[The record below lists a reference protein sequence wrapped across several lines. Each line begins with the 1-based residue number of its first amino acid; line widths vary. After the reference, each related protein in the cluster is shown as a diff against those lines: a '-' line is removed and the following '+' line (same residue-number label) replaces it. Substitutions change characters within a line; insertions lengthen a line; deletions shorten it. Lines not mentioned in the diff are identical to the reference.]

1 VSKEKKNRARPSR
14 CKAGGLSIAGRIGD
28 IAMIDKVLIFD
39 TTLRDGEQAPGA
51 SLSVAE
57 KLEIAHQ
64 LAVLGVDIIE
74 AGFPVSSPTQFEAT
88 HRIAEEV
95 AGSTICA
102 LARAHEKDITSAG
115 NAVAPA
121 KRKRIHTFIATS
133 PIHMKHKLNK
143 TPAEVL
149 KMAVDA
155 VTFAKSFT
163 PDVEF
168 SPEDACRSEMPFL
181 IEILTAV
188 IEAGATTLNI
198 PDTVGYVLPYEY
210 GRIIAELVSSVP
222 GINKVIVSTHC
233 HNDLGQAVAN
243 SLAGVRNGARQVEC
257 SVNGLGERAGNAALE
272 EVVMAIH
279 TRPDFFVGSALL
291 TTDGSTMLTT
301 GKGGAF
307 DGAQGKAKPLTTNI
321 KTTQIY
327 KTSQLVSRLTGFVVQ
342 PNKAIVG
349 ANAFAHESGVHVDG
363 VLKERSTYE
372 IMTPETIGLSGSRMV
387 LGRHTGRHG
396 FADRCKKLGYKLSK
410 QELEIAYERFLQVA
424 DKKKEV
430 FDEDLTAIIDD
441 EIRAVERTYDLQYLK
456 VLIETGN
463 APVATVKIKTKDET
477 KEAQA
482 EGDGPVDAAYEAIKE
497 ATGYSPKLENY
508 SIRAVTS
515 GKEALGEATVKI
527 KQDNRTYI
535 GRGISTDIIEASAK
549 AYIDAINRMVARSG
563 TDEEPS
569 VKVEL

>member
-1 VSKEKKNRARPSR
+1 ME
-14 CKAGGLSIAGRIGD
+14 
-28 IAMIDKVLIFD
+28 DKVLIFD

-57 KLEIAHQ
+57 KLEIARQ
-64 LAVLGVDIIE
+64 LSVLGVDIIE
-74 AGFPVSSPTQFEAT
+74 AGFPVSSPAQFEAT
-88 HRIAEEV
+88 RQIAEQV
-95 AGSTICA
+95 KGPTICG
-102 LARAHEKDITSAG
+102 LARTTSEDIESAG
-115 NAVAPA
+115 RAITLAR
-121 KRKRIHTFIATS
+121 KKRIHTFIATS
-133 PIHMKHKLNK
+133 PIHMRHKLNK

-149 KMAVDA
+149 KMAVAA
-155 VTFAKSFT
+155 VKLAKTFT
-163 PDVEF
+163 DDVEF

-188 IEAGATTLNI
+188 VEAGATTLNI

-210 GRIIAELVSSVP
+210 GQIIAELVAKVP
-222 GINKVIVSTHC
+222 GINNCVISTHC

-279 TRPDFFVGSALL
+279 TRPDFFTGSA
-291 TTDGSTMLTT
+291 MLTT
-301 GKGGAF
+301 GKAAGG
-307 DGAQGKAKPLTTNI
+307 KPLVTGI
-321 KTTQIY
+321 KTTEIY
-327 KTSQLVSRLTGFVVQ
+327 RTSQLVSRLTGFVVQ

-363 VLKERSTYE
+363 VLKERKTYE

-396 FADRCKKLGYKLSK
+396 FVDRCKKLGYKLNK
-410 QELEIAYERFLQVA
+410 EELEAAYQRFLQVA

-430 FDEDLTAIIDD
+430 FDEDLVAIIDD
-441 EIRAVERTYDLQYLK
+441 EVRVVEHTFELEYLR
-456 VLIETGN
+456 VHIETGKSPE
-463 APVATVKIKTKDET
+463 AAVKIKTKDGI

-482 EGDGPVDAAYEAIKE
+482 DGDGPVDAAYNAIRG
-497 ATGYSPKLENY
+497 ATGHSPDLESY

-515 GKEALGEATVKI
+515 GKEALGEATVKVRS
-527 KQDNRTYI
+527 NGRTFV

-549 AYIDAINRMVARSG
+549 AYIDAINRMVGRPG
-563 TDEEPS
+563 KEEPGA
-569 VKVEL
+569 KAEL

>member
-1 VSKEKKNRARPSR
+1 MEN
-14 CKAGGLSIAGRIGD
+14 
-28 IAMIDKVLIFD
+28 KVIIFD

-57 KLEIAHQ
+57 KLEIAKQ
-64 LAVLGVDIIE
+64 LAVLGVDVIE
-74 AGFPVSSPTQFEAT
+74 AGFPVSSPAQFEAT
-88 HRIAEEV
+88 RQIAEQV
-95 AGSTICA
+95 KGVTICG
-102 LARAHEKDITSAG
+102 LARTTEQDIVSAG
-115 NAVAPA
+115 KALAPA
-121 KRKRIHTFIATS
+121 KRRRIHTFIATS

-149 KMAVDA
+149 KMAVAA
-155 VTFAKSFT
+155 VKLAKSFT
-163 PDVEF
+163 DNVEF

-181 IEILTAV
+181 IEVLTAV

-210 GRIIAELVSSVP
+210 GRIIAELVEKVP
-222 GINKVIVSTHC
+222 GINRTIVSTHC

-279 TRPDFFVGSALL
+279 TRPDFFTGSA
-291 TTDGSTMLTT
+291 MLTT
-301 GKGGAF
+301 GKA
-307 DGAQGKAKPLTTNI
+307 AGKALVTGINTKE
-321 KTTQIY
+321 IY
-327 KTSQLVSRLTGFVVQ
+327 RTSQLVSRLTGFVVQ

-363 VLKERSTYE
+363 VLKERKTYE

-396 FADRCKKLGYKLSK
+396 FTERCKKLGYKLNK
-410 QELEIAYERFLQVA
+410 DEVEQAYNRFLQVA

-430 FDEDLTAIIDD
+430 FDEDLVAIIDD
-441 EIRAVERTYDLQYLK
+441 EVRVVEHTFELEYMR
-456 VLIETGN
+456 VLIETGVSPK
-463 APVATVKIKTKDET
+463 AIVKIRSKDGV
-477 KEAQA
+477 KEADA
-482 EGDGPVDAAYEAIKE
+482 EGDGPVDAAYNAIRE
-497 ATGYSPKLENY
+497 ATGFSPKLESY

-515 GKEALGEATVKI
+515 GKEALGEATVKVST
-527 KQDNRTYI
+527 DGRTFV

-549 AYIDAINRMVARSG
+549 AYIDAINRMVGRAG
-563 TDEEPS
+563 KEEPG
-569 VKVEL
+569 VKAEL

>member
-1 VSKEKKNRARPSR
+1 MEN
-14 CKAGGLSIAGRIGD
+14 
-28 IAMIDKVLIFD
+28 KVLIFD

-57 KLEIAHQ
+57 KLEIAQQ

-74 AGFPVSSPTQFEAT
+74 AGFPVSSPAQFEAT
-88 HRIAEEV
+88 KTIAEQV
-95 AGSTICA
+95 KGPTICG
-102 LARAHEKDITSAG
+102 LARAHEADVTSAG
-115 NAVAPA
+115 QALTPA
-121 KRKRIHTFIATS
+121 KKRRIHTFIATS

-149 KMAVDA
+149 KMAVAA
-155 VTFAKSFT
+155 VKLARTFT
-163 PDVEF
+163 EDVEF

-210 GRIIAELVSSVP
+210 GQIIAQLVAGVP
-222 GINKVIVSTHC
+222 GINKTIISTHC

-272 EVVMAIH
+272 EVVMTIH
-279 TRPDFFVGSALL
+279 TRPDFF
-291 TTDGSTMLTT
+291 
-301 GKGGAF
+301 GKGRE
-307 DGAQGKAKPLTTNI
+307 KPLATNI
-321 KTTQIY
+321 NTKQIY
-327 KTSQLVSRLTGFVVQ
+327 KTSQLVSRLTGFVIQ

-363 VLKERSTYE
+363 VLKERKTYE
-372 IMTPETIGLSGSRMV
+372 IMTPETIGLAGSRMV

-396 FADRCKKLGYKLSK
+396 FIDRCKKLGYKLTK
-410 QELEIAYERFLQVA
+410 DEIETAYNRFLQVA

-430 FDEDLTAIIDD
+430 FDEDLVAIIDD
-441 EIRAVERTYDLQYLK
+441 EVRTIEHTFELEYMR
-456 VLIETGN
+456 VLIETGVS
-463 APVATVKIKTKDET
+463 PKATVKIKTKDGV
-477 KEAQA
+477 KEALA
-482 EGDGPVDAAYEAIKE
+482 DGDGPVDAAYNAIREAI
-497 ATGYSPKLENY
+497 GYSPTLESY

-527 KQDNRTYI
+527 KTDSRTFT

-549 AYIDAINRMVARSG
+549 AYIDAINRMVGRPG
-563 TDEEPS
+563 KEEPGL
-569 VKVEL
+569 KAEL

>member
-1 VSKEKKNRARPSR
+1 ME
-14 CKAGGLSIAGRIGD
+14 
-28 IAMIDKVLIFD
+28 DKVIIFD

-57 KLEIAHQ
+57 KLEIAQQ
-64 LAVLGVDIIE
+64 LALLGVDIIE
-74 AGFPVSSPTQFEAT
+74 AGFPVSSPAQFEAT
-88 HRIAEEV
+88 KLIAEQV
-95 AGSTICA
+95 KGPTICG
-102 LARAHEKDITSAG
+102 LARAHEADITSAG
-115 NAVAPA
+115 KALAPA
-121 KRKRIHTFIATS
+121 KKRRIHTFIATS

-149 KMAVDA
+149 KMAVAA
-155 VTFAKSFT
+155 VKLARTFT
-163 PDVEF
+163 DDVEF

-210 GRIIAELVSSVP
+210 GQIIAQLVARVP
-222 GINKVIVSTHC
+222 GIDKTIISTHC

-279 TRPDFFVGSALL
+279 TRQDFFG
-291 TTDGSTMLTT
+291 GSTMLTT
-301 GKGGAF
+301 GKGMT
-307 DGAQGKAKPLTTNI
+307 KPLTTNI

-327 KTSQLVSRLTGFVVQ
+327 KTSQLVSRLTGFVIQ

-363 VLKERSTYE
+363 VLKERKTYE
-372 IMTPETIGLSGSRMV
+372 IMTPETIGLAGSRMV

-396 FADRCKKLGYKLSK
+396 FADRCKKLGYKLTK
-410 QELEIAYERFLQVA
+410 DEIETAYQKFTQVA

-430 FDEDLTAIIDD
+430 FDEDLVAIIDD
-441 EIRAVERTYDLQYLK
+441 EVRVVEHTFELEYMR
-456 VLIETGN
+456 VLIETGVSPK
-463 APVATVKIKTKDET
+463 AIVKIKSKDGV
-477 KEAQA
+477 KEAEA
-482 EGDGPVDAAYEAIKE
+482 EGDGPVDAAYNAIRE
-497 ATGYSPKLENY
+497 ATGYSPELESY

-527 KQDNRTYI
+527 KTAPLTGSAALTTGSLRAGGRTFT
-535 GRGISTDIIEASAK
+535 GRGVSTDIIEASAK
-549 AYIDAINRMVARSG
+549 AYIDAINRMVGRPGA
-563 TDEEPS
+563 DEEPT